1 MVAAIHDFMFHLYGA
16 PVTVVT
22 DHQACTVL
30 LTSKVLN
37 RQLQRFAL
45 RLKGMDISIIFRP
58 GRLNRNTD
66 GLSWIGSGDDAAS
79 QESVI
84 GPWSDSLASMDASS
98 RGGTVRPLTSS
109 SSSN

>member
-1 MVAAIHDFMFHLYGA
+1 M
-16 PVTVVT
+16 TVVT
-22 DHQACTVL
+22 DHQACTAL

-37 RQLQRFAL
+37 RWLQRFAL

-58 GRLNRNTD
+58 GRLNGNAD
-66 GLSWIGSGDDAAS
+66 GLSRIGSGDDAVS

-98 RGGTVRPLTSS
+98 GGGGTVGPLTSS

>member
-1 MVAAIHDFMFHLYGA
+1 MYC
-16 PVTVVT
+16 PP
-22 DHQACTVL
+22 
-30 LTSKVLN
+30 TSKVLN
-37 RQLQRFAL
+37 RRLQRFAL

-58 GRLNRNTD
+58 GRLNGNAD
-66 GLSWIGSGDDAAS
+66 GLSRIGSGDDAVS

-98 RGGTVRPLTSS
+98 GGGGGGGGGTVGPLTSS